1 MAQIV
6 RLRRSSV
13 LGKKPTNAQ
22 LELGELSINTGDGK
36 VFLAKS
42 GSGGPSIEELI
53 STNTVNTGSI
63 NLIGNVTA
71 SNFSGSFIG
80 NGSGITNVISSSYAV
95 TSSYAGLAF
104 TVESTPGV
112 TQLLTVSTPSTT
124 WTFNHNL
131 GERFPTIQVFDSNGF
146 VVIPTSIDCQTI
158 NTTVITFSLAQSGY
172 ATATV
177 GGGLPAIS
185 SSYSGR
191 ILQTDGVGASW
202 NTITG
207 MGFASTGSNSF
218 NGNQTITGS
227 LNVTTGLTVTGSL
240 IISNGSVIMPDRPAF
255 RVIGTGGATAATTIL
270 SGSKVTVDY
279 NQGNH
284 YNQTTGL
291 FTAPVAGLYQVN
303 AVVRTSSNS
312 LGTISQAIVYKQ
324 SGGSDT
330 TQIMIEFAANTTMNH
345 AGGSTISKMAVGDT
359 LRLVVTVGAI
369 SFDGNNNFSVAYIG

>member
-13 LGKKPTNAQ
+13 VGKKPTNAQ
-22 LELGELSINTGDGK
+22 LELGELSINTSDGK

-104 TVESTPGV
+104 TVESSPGV
-112 TQLLTVSTPSTT
+112 TQLLTVSTPLTT

-172 ATATV
+172 ATATI

-202 NTITG
+202 NTISG
-207 MGFASTGSNSF
+207 MGFATTGSNSF

-227 LNVTTGLTVTGSL
+227 L
-240 IISNGSVIMPDRPAF
+240 IISNGSVTMPNRPAF
-255 RVIGTGGATAATTIL
+255 RVYGSGVTNNLTPSQNGTGTLTNANYA
-270 SGSKVTVDY
+270 VDY
-279 NQGNH
+279 SQG
-284 YNQTTGL
+284 TG
-291 FTAPVAGLYQVN
+291 FTASTGIFVAPIAGLYSIHIVGRF
-303 AVVRTSSNS
+303 A
-312 LGTISQAIVYKQ
+312 GYAGGISQLAVLKNN
-324 SGGSDT
+324 SNTAGNVGPFLEWAPSST
-330 TQIMIEFAANTTMNH
+330 MIH
-345 AGGSTISKMAVGDT
+345 AGSSAVMYLAVNDT
-359 LRLVVTVGAI
+359 LQLKVLTGEITFDQNDSYSVT
-369 SFDGNNNFSVAYIG
+369 YIG

>member
-13 LGKKPTNAQ
+13 VGKKPTNAQ
-22 LELGELSINTGDGK
+22 LELGELSINTSDGK

-104 TVESTPGV
+104 TVESSPGV

-172 ATATV
+172 ATATI

-202 NTITG
+202 NTISG
-207 MGFASTGSNSF
+207 MGFATTGSNSF

-227 LNVTTGLTVTGSL
+227 L
-240 IISNGSVIMPDRPAF
+240 IISNGSVTMPNRPAF
-255 RVIGTGGATAATTIL
+255 RVYGSGVTNNLTPSQNGTGTLTNANYA
-270 SGSKVTVDY
+270 VDY
-279 NQGNH
+279 SQG
-284 YNQTTGL
+284 TG
-291 FTAPVAGLYQVN
+291 FTASTGIFVAPIEGLYSIHIVGRF
-303 AVVRTSSNS
+303 A
-312 LGTISQAIVYKQ
+312 GYAGGISQLAVLKNN
-324 SGGSDT
+324 SNTAGNVGPFLEWAPSST
-330 TQIMIEFAANTTMNH
+330 MIH
-345 AGGSTISKMAVGDT
+345 AGSSAVMYLAVNDT
-359 LRLVVTVGAI
+359 LQLKVLTGEITFDQNDSYSVT
-369 SFDGNNNFSVAYIG
+369 YIG